1 MQPDPDATIRACHPG
16 SRGRGFGLGFVSSR
30 DAFGSA
36 CRPATWRPAAAA
48 PRAERGAPP
57 ALGCSAFSGKRN
69 TILAK
74 ALRIR
79 QDRDVETGGAGAV
92 MGERAVAYL
101 RTSSATNVDGDS
113 AHRQNAAMMAH
124 AARGGLAVV
133 VCFWDAAV
141 SGADPVEMRTGFA
154 AMIDHAARDGLTTIL
169 VEDASRFARS
179 VIAQELGVLLLAS
192 RGIRVV
198 TASGQDL
205 TDSSDPAK
213 VMFRQIAG
221 AFAQYEKAKLVERL
235 RRGRERVRATRGKC
249 EEGRR

>member
-1 MQPDPDATIRACHPG
+1 MGAGCVVPPWWPGTGPASATEERSAKRG
-16 SRGRGFGLGFVSSR
+16 SRLLFRHVTH
-30 DAFGSA
+30 SA
-36 CRPATWRPAAAA
+36 RLPAPVAAL
-48 PRAERGAPP
+48 RRHRW
-57 ALGCSAFSGKRN
+57 CSGFSGKQYR
-69 TILAK
+69 IMLK

-79 QDRDVETGGAGAV
+79 HDQPLETSDAGTV
-92 MGERAVAYL
+92 MGGRAAAYL
-101 RTSSATNVDGDS
+101 RTSSAANVDGDS
-113 AHRQNAAMMAH
+113 AHRQNAAMVAY
-124 AARGGLAVV
+124 AARAGLAVT

-141 SGADPVEMRTGFA
+141 SGADPVETRAGFA
-154 AMIDHAARDGLTTIL
+154 AMIDHAAQDGLTTIL

-179 VIAQELGVLLLAS
+179 VIAQELGVMMLAS

-221 AFAQYEKAKLVERL
+221 VFAQYEKAKLVERL
-235 RRGRERVRATRGKC
+235 RHGRERVRATRGKC